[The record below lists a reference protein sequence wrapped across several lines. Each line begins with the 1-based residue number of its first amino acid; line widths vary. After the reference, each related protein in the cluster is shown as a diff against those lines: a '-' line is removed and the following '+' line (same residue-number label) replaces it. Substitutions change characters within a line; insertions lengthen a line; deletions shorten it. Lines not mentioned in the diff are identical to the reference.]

1 MAMLVILAT
10 MVGAALVAAAVAHIR
25 QSRKNKEPILLGVGR
40 SSVPG
45 NSGSK
50 GGDRE
55 LRRSLSDWRCTAT
68 AHWRRLLSR
77 RRPRHF
83 CLWLQQESGN
93 NRDACTGGRSG
104 HGRTTRRSRVQ
115 RVGSDVG
122 RIRER
127 PDSTTGLRLHRQA
140 K

>member
-1 MAMLVILAT
+1 MEKSLSMLVVLAT
-10 MVGAALVAAAVAHIR
+10 MDGAALLAAAVAHIR

-55 LRRSLSDWRCTAT
+55 LRRSLSVWRCTAT
-68 AHWRRLLSR
+68 AHCRRLLSR

-83 CLWLQQESGN
+83 CF
-93 NRDACTGGRSG
+93 
-104 HGRTTRRSRVQ
+104 RVQ
-115 RVGSDVG
+115 QKSSNSIDV
-122 RIRER
+122 R
-127 PDSTTGLRLHRQA
+127 TG
-140 K
+140 